1 MTNEAH
7 IAELFKAFNVPQ
19 VEADQC
25 SMCGAK
31 NEWVRFEQITLP
43 LEAPGGYRVEVAGLS
58 GTVCAAC
65 GEVIMDPESG
75 ERFANA
81 GDALVLHARHEEA
94 KKLKAARRSLWLTQE
109 AAGLLTG
116 GGHNAFSRYETG
128 QAVPVPAVGHL
139 MGLLAK
145 HPELGNE
152 IPGVEVVEVETSKM
166 RPGRGRYRLMV
177 AEPKQESPEDAALAA
192 VGIDHL
198 VAAQQSG
205 KKDSVRRPSRGLGKR
220 SR

>member
-1 MTNEAH
+1 MANEAH
-7 IAELFKAFNVPQ
+7 IAELFKAFNVPH

-25 SMCGAK
+25 PMCGVHDAP
-31 NEWVRFEQITLP
+31 VRFDQVTFP
-43 LEAPGGYRVEVAGLS
+43 LEAPGGYRDEVAGLS

-65 GEVIMDPESG
+65 GEVIMDAESG
-75 ERFANA
+75 ERYAEA
-81 GDALVLHARHEEA
+81 GDALVLRARQEEA

-109 AAGLLTG
+109 AASVLTG
-116 GGHNAFSRYETG
+116 GGHNAFSRYENG

-152 IPGVEVVEVETSKM
+152 IPGVKVVEVGRAKV
-166 RPGRGRYRLMV
+166 RPGRGRYMLTII
-177 AEPKQESPEDAALAA
+177 EPRKNAPKDMALAA

-198 VAAQQSG
+198 VAAHNTG
-205 KKDSVRRPSRGLGKR
+205 KKESAKRPSRALGKR

>member
-25 SMCGAK
+25 PMCGTPG
-31 NEWVRFEQITLP
+31 ESVRFEQLTVP
-43 LEAPGGYRVEVAGLS
+43 LEAPGGYRAKVTGLS

-65 GEVIMDPESG
+65 GEVIMDAESG
-75 ERFANA
+75 ERFAKA
-81 GDALVLHARHEEA
+81 GDALVLHARQQEA
-94 KKLKAARRSLWLTQE
+94 KKLRAARVSLWLTQE

-152 IPGVEVVEVETSKM
+152 IPGVEVVEVATAKM

-177 AEPKQESPEDAALAA
+177 AEPNQNAPEDAALAA

-205 KKDSVRRPSRGLGKR
+205 KKDSVKRSSRGLGKR